1 MLWIAA
7 ARAWL
12 PCADKGSRM
21 RRIYPAALFAMAL
34 LASGCADDKVI
45 PETVLSAISA
55 ISDPAAIGDRIEIQ
69 EVRDRGDY
77 AYIMIFIGSPGEF
90 TTLDDGLARAPT
102 ATLALARAIVE
113 IINKHDINK
122 DVRVWAQ
129 LPLRD
134 GGVTVLGHAA
144 YEAKSKSFHEF
155 ERFTSSAGSS
165 SS

>member
-1 MLWIAA
+1 MLWTATA
-7 ARAWL
+7 LAWL
-12 PCADKGSRM
+12 PCTVKGRRM

-34 LASGCADDKVI
+34 LASGCAGDKVI

-77 AYIMIFIGSPGEF
+77 AYIMIFIGSPQGEF
-90 TTLDDGLARAPT
+90 TTLDDGLARAQT
-102 ATLALARAIVE
+102 ATLALVHAAVE

-144 YEAKSKSFHEF
+144 YEAKGKSFREF
-155 ERFTSSAGSS
+155 ERFTSSAGS
-165 SS
+165 

>member
-1 MLWIAA
+1 
-7 ARAWL
+7 
-12 PCADKGSRM
+12 M
-21 RRIYPAALFAMAL
+21 RRIYPAALFALAL

-45 PETVLSAISA
+45 PETVLSTISA
-55 ISDPAAIGDRIEIQ
+55 ISDPAAIADHIEIK

-90 TTLDDGLARAPT
+90 TNLDDGLARAQT
-102 ATLALARAIVE
+102 ATLALAHAIVE

-129 LPLRD
+129 LPDSD

-144 YEAKSKSFHEF
+144 YEAKGKSFHEF
-155 ERFTSSAGSS
+155 ERFTSSANS
-165 SS
+165 

>member
-1 MLWIAA
+1 MLWTAA

-12 PCADKGSRM
+12 PCTVKGSQM

-55 ISDPAAIGDRIEIQ
+55 ISDPAAIGDRIEIK

-102 ATLALARAIVE
+102 ATLALAHAIVE
-113 IINKHDINK
+113 IINEHDINK

-134 GGVTVLGHAA
+134 GGVTVLGHVA
-144 YEAKSKSFHEF
+144 YAAKSKSFQEF
-155 ERFTSSAGSS
+155 ERFTSSAGS
-165 SS
+165 

>member
-1 MLWIAA
+1 
-7 ARAWL
+7 
-12 PCADKGSRM
+12 M
-21 RRIYPAALFAMAL
+21 RRIYPATLFGLAL

-155 ERFTSSAGSS
+155 ERFTSSAGS
-165 SS
+165 